1 MLGLVLWRYA
11 HIYTQIRGL
20 QTHLL
25 DHKHFFLWFFYPL
38 LVYPWKPG
46 KTKLRMTHQEG
57 KCDPGKLK
65 KRLFSCIWHMR
76 CCWVSKTRLNY
87 CKQET
92 ILREKK
98 NQDRP
103 PQERWSVPRMT
114 ALHWA
119 QCLTAGTATAA
130 SEGCGVSPHD
140 LRFQQS
146 HVEPQLWV
154 SVSQP
159 SGVVRRTKDF
169 RALALSSEQD
179 MFAQANKTQC
189 RI

>member
-98 NQDRP
+98 KTRQ
-103 PQERWSVPRMT
+103 
-114 ALHWA
+114 
-119 QCLTAGTATAA
+119 ATPGKMECAEND
-130 SEGCGVSPHD
+130 SSP
-140 LRFQQS
+140 
-146 HVEPQLWV
+146 
-154 SVSQP
+154 
-159 SGVVRRTKDF
+159 
-169 RALALSSEQD
+169 LSSVFNCRNSNSCIRRVWCVPTWPEVSTVTCWTTTMGLSQS
-179 MFAQANKTQC
+179 AQWRSETDQRLQGIGSLIWTGHVC
-189 RI
+189 TS